1 MNEVVADAQRH
12 QMEAQLQEQLEG
24 MRVDHN
30 VPVDHDLFRLFFEA
44 LNPNMNVN
52 ELNDDDVAALQ
63 EQMNEILE
71 GNVLVHPNE
80 NEEGEWQQDWNS
92 DEEYRVC
99 YKQRTHPASW
109 RRSARGSSAASRS
122 RGSGR
127 RGCSTTSPTASPPC
141 RSSTRDFLY
150 LRPRG
155 RSSRGSARR

>member
-99 YKQRTHPASW
+99 YKQNSRTSCTPSPPPTCSCRSPTW
-109 RRSARGSSAASRS
+109 SARGSPPADRS
-122 RGSGR
+122 
-127 RGCSTTSPTASPPC
+127 
-141 RSSTRDFLY
+141 
-150 LRPRG
+150 
-155 RSSRGSARR
+155 

>member
-99 YKQRTHPASW
+99 YKQSTPRT
-109 RRSARGSSAASRS
+109 
-122 RGSGR
+122 
-127 RGCSTTSPTASPPC
+127 T
-141 RSSTRDFLY
+141 
-150 LRPRG
+150 
-155 RSSRGSARR
+155 